1 MSNLQALLSYQATDK
16 DLLKIEKQLAAT
28 DEKKKYAQARKF
40 LKNAQSVLDG
50 YEGKAIALANELS
63 ELENRYRKIADNLK
77 EFSEIDFSELPE
89 NEEEVAYLKK
99 NALALADTLKALK
112 KSVDSVKEEMKT
124 VTAEYEK
131 LKKQTISMQKQFKE
145 YKEKYEE
152 VVKSKETETQSVR
165 KKLSEIEK
173 EIPAGLL
180 ERYKNKRKEG
190 VWPVLC
196 PLQVDSCSICSMNL
210 PRAAMSKLAE
220 DGVIECENCHRLI
233 YKAE

>member
-1 MSNLQALLSYQATDK
+1 MSKLQALLSYQATDK

-40 LKNAQSVLDG
+40 LKNAQNVLDG

-63 ELENRYRKIADNLK
+63 DLESRHRKVTEDLR
-77 EFSEIDFSELPE
+77 EFSEIDFEQLPE

-99 NALALADTLKALK
+99 NALSLAETVKALK
-112 KSVDSVKEEMKT
+112 KSVDTVKEEMKA

-145 YKEKYEE
+145 YKEKYEGL
-152 VVKSKETETQSVR
+152 VKSKEAETGSVR
-165 KKLSEIEK
+165 EKLRELEK

-196 PLQVDSCSICSMNL
+196 PLYQDSCSICSMNL
-210 PRAAMSKLAE
+210 PRAAISKLAE
-220 DGVIECENCHRLI
+220 EGVIECENCHRLI
-233 YKAE
+233 YKE

>member
-40 LKNAQSVLDG
+40 LKNAQTVLDG
-50 YEGKAIALANELS
+50 YEGKAIALANELND
-63 ELENRYRKIADNLK
+63 LETRHRKVMDSLK
-77 EFSEIDFSELPE
+77 EFSEIDFQQLPE
-89 NEEEVAYLKK
+89 SEEEVAYLKK
-99 NALALADTLKALK
+99 NALSLSETVKVLK
-112 KSVDSVKEEMKT
+112 KSVEVVKEEMKT

-145 YKEKYEE
+145 YKEKYESL
-152 VVKSKETETQSVR
+152 VKAKEAETQSVR
-165 KKLSEIEK
+165 EKLSALEK
-173 EIPAGLL
+173 EIPAGIL

-210 PRAAMSKLAE
+210 PRAAMSKLTE
-220 DGVIECENCHRLI
+220 EGVIECENCHRLI
-233 YKAE
+233 YKL